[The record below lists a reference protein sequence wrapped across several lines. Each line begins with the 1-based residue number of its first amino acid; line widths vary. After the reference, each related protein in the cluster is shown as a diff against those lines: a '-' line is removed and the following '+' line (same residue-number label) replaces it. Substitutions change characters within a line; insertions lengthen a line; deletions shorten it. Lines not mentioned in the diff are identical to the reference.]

1 MSYVNTTLVE
11 SNYLA
16 SDLDHYIGV
25 DSKKAVSIILPENPP
40 DGKVIIVK
48 AEMKPPL
55 GNRRITITTRDGSAI
70 DGYPNYVI
78 QVSNEFVRLVYRGN
92 SWHAI

>member
-1 MSYVNTTLVE
+1 MAYVTTTLIQ
-11 SNYLA
+11 SDYNA
-16 SDLDHYIGV
+16 SDSDHYIGV
-25 DSKKAVSIILPENPP
+25 DCNKAITIALPVNPP
-40 DGKVIIVK
+40 DGIVIIIK

-55 GNRRITITTRDGSAI
+55 GNRRITILTKDESSI
-70 DGYPNYVI
+70 DGYSNYVI